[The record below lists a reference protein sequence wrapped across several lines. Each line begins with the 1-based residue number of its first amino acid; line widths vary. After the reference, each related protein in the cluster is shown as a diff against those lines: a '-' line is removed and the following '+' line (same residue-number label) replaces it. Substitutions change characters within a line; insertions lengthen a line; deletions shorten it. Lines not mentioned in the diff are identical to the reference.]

1 LKLLLRR
8 NAILVLAMAAPAG
21 AVAQPMAGPYVNL
34 GAGVSILQNAI
45 LKSAGGRT
53 DLSVAPGA
61 AVEAGAGIGV
71 GGGLRLELEG
81 DFAAARPRGSNGG
94 GTTDTY
100 GGFVNALY
108 DFTTGTGFVP
118 YLGIGAG
125 YQALDLDRGESSS
138 AFGYQG
144 IAGLSYPVGVIPG
157 LSLTAEYRLVGNALF
172 TGGPPVSSVF
182 DHQALL
188 GLRYAFGT
196 PPPAPPVEQGAAPP
210 APPPAEA
217 STRTYLVFFDWD
229 RADLSARARQI
240 VAEAADASR
249 HLHSTRIEVSGYTDA
264 SGTQTYNQSLSVRRA
279 QTVEAELVR
288 DGVAESDIA
297 IHGFGASSPLVR
309 TATGVREPQNRRVE
323 IILH

>member
-1 LKLLLRR
+1 LPGR
-8 NAILVLAMAAPAG
+8 NVVLVLGLAVPAQ
-21 AVAQPMAGPYVNL
+21 ALAQPVVGPYVNL
-34 GAGVSILQNAI
+34 GAGANFLQNAI
-45 LKSAGGRT
+45 LKPAGGQGVSL
-53 DLSVAPGA
+53 DFSPGA
-61 AVEAGAGIGV
+61 AVEASAGV
-71 GGGLRLELEG
+71 GVGSGLRLELEG
-81 DFAAARPRGSNGG
+81 DFAASRARGG
-94 GTTDTY
+94 GKADIY

-108 DFTTGTGFVP
+108 DFSTGTGFVP

-125 YQALDLDRGESSS
+125 YQTFDLDSSGAETGA

-144 IAGLSYPVGVIPG
+144 IAGLSYPVGLVPG

-188 GLRYAFGT
+188 GLRYAFGS
-196 PPPAPPVEQGAAPP
+196 PLPSPPVEPQAAPP
-210 APPPAEA
+210 APPPSET

-249 HLHSTRIEVSGYTDA
+249 HLHTTRIEVSGYTDA

-288 DGVAESDIA
+288 DGVAESDIG
-297 IHGFGASSPLVR
+297 IHGFGASNPLVP
-309 TATGVREPQNRRVE
+309 TAPGVREAQNRRVE
-323 IILH
+323 IVLK